1 MSLPFKSF
9 FHQLTANGQIG
20 DPGLYARYLVVS
32 SMRGQ
37 LREIDIFPQKLNT
50 EVLSVKGAIMKIED
64 VHTRL
69 AKHTKGFVFPKMASP
84 CRLKDG

>member
-1 MSLPFKSF
+1 M
-9 FHQLTANGQIG
+9 NGQIG
-20 DPGLYARYLVVS
+20 DPGRHARYLVVS

-69 AKHTKGFVFPKMASP
+69 AKHTKDFVFAKMASP
-84 CRLKDG
+84 CRLQVG